1 MEFTRNTL
9 ISQKTNLT
17 HFVKYFIAMHKSRIS
32 KLQSLK
38 PNFINI
44 MNALRNQLTRKVKY
58 SC

>member
-17 HFVKYFIAMHKSRIS
+17 HFVKYFIAMHKNRIS

-38 PNFINI
+38 PNYIKI
-44 MNALRNQLTRKVKY
+44 MNKIN
-58 SC
+58 